1 MKDRVALITGG
12 GRGIGEAIARRFASE
27 GARIF
32 ITSRTPKDLE
42 RVALETGANFD
53 ICDVTQ
59 PKDIGRLAR
68 KIGPVDILVNNA
80 GVADSAP
87 FVQTDLE
94 TWRRV
99 MDTNVTSAFLLCKAF
114 VPGMIQRK
122 YGRIVNISSIAGKR
136 GGPYISAYAASK
148 HALLGFSSSLA
159 MELQN
164 SGIMVNA
171 ICPGYVDTHM
181 TRSNAARVAKAT
193 GLSSKDVV
201 KKFLATVGQPKLL
214 HPGHVAEVA
223 LALSRSDCSHT
234 GAAIDL

>member
-1 MKDRVALITGG
+1 MKDRIALITGG
-12 GRGIGEAIARRFASE
+12 GRGIGEAIARRFAAE

-42 RVALETGANFD
+42 RVAVEIGANFD

-59 PKDIGRLAR
+59 PKDVGALVR
-68 KIGPVDILVNNA
+68 KLGPVDILVNNA

-87 FVQTDLE
+87 FVRTDLE

-99 MDTNVTSAFLLCKAF
+99 MDTNVTSAFLFCKAI
-114 VPGMIQRK
+114 VPGMIDRG

-136 GGPYISAYAASK
+136 GGPYITAYAASK

-159 MELQN
+159 AELKDA
-164 SGIMVNA
+164 GIMVNA
-171 ICPGYVDTHM
+171 ICPGYVDTGM
-181 TRSNAARVAKAT
+181 TRRNAARIAKAT
-193 GLSSKDVV
+193 GSTSKDVV
-201 KKFLATVGQPKLL
+201 KKFLSTVGQPKLL

-223 LALSRSDCSHT
+223 LALAREDCTHT
-234 GAAIDL
+234 GASIDL